1 MTMSFWLLLAVVFVL
16 FCAAFAALAIG
27 AMFKRP
33 CLRGTCGSAPV
44 LTARGE
50 NLSCA
55 TCPNRK
61 RRGA

>member
-1 MTMSFWLLLAVVFVL
+1 MPFWLLLLVVAVL
-16 FCAAFAALAIG
+16 FGAAFAALSLG

-33 CLRGTCGSAPV
+33 CLRGTCGSASV
-44 LTARGE
+44 VTARGE

-61 RRGA
+61 RRAA